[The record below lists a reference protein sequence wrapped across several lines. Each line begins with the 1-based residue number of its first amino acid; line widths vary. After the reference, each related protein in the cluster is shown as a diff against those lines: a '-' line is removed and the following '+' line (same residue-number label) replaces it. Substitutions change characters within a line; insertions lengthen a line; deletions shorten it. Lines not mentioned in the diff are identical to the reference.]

1 MTSERSSAAGERRNH
16 EDSASLANM
25 FDQYRDQL
33 QRLVA
38 FHMDRRLS
46 RRVDASDVVQQSFIE
61 ARSRLPHFVEQ
72 SSMPFSLWIRQ
83 ITMQTLIDIHRR
95 HFGVQKRDIRQEVS
109 LQQAD
114 SSYSVLANKLVSNLS
129 SPSSAVDRREKLDRI
144 REAIDSMDEID
155 REVLVLRHFE
165 EMSNKD
171 IAELLGIGQ
180 PAASN
185 RYLRAL
191 NRLREILMDDSQS
204 E

>member
-1 MTSERSSAAGERRNH
+1 MADERSNTSKRMREH
-16 EDSASLANM
+16 QDSTTLASS

-38 FHMDRRLS
+38 FHMDRRLT

-61 ARSRLPHFVEQ
+61 ARSRLPHFLEQ

-114 SSYSVLANKLVSNLS
+114 SSYAILADKLVSNMA
-129 SPSSAVDRREKLDRI
+129 SPSSMADRREKLARVRD
-144 REAIDSMDEID
+144 AIDGMDEID
-155 REVLVLRHFE
+155 REILVLRHFE

-171 IAELLGIGQ
+171 IADLLGIGQ

-191 NRLREILMDDSQS
+191 NRLRTILIDESGAI
-204 E
+204 

>member
-1 MTSERSSAAGERRNH
+1 MASERSDPSKENQDRGDPAA
-16 EDSASLANM
+16 LATS

-46 RRVDASDVVQQSFIE
+46 RRVDASDIVQQSFIE
-61 ARSRLPHFVEQ
+61 ARARLSHYVEH

-83 ITMQTLIDIHRR
+83 ITMQTLIDVHRR
-95 HFGVQKRDIRQEVS
+95 NFGVQKRDIRQEVS
-109 LQQAD
+109 MQQAD
-114 SSYSVLANKLVSNLS
+114 SSYSILADRLVSNLT
-129 SPSSAVDRREKLDRI
+129 SPSSAADRREKMARV
-144 REAIDSMDEID
+144 RNAIDGMDEMD

-171 IAELLGIGQ
+171 IADLLGIGQ

-191 NRLREILMDDSQS
+191 NRLREIMIDESGSL
-204 E
+204 

>member
-1 MTSERSSAAGERRNH
+1 MADERSDASKDGEQRADPSA
-16 EDSASLANM
+16 LAVS
-25 FDQYRDQL
+25 FDQHRDQL

-38 FHMDRRLS
+38 YHMDRRLS

-61 ARSRLPHFVEQ
+61 ARARLSHYEKQ

-109 LQQAD
+109 MQQAD
-114 SSYSVLANKLVSNLS
+114 SSYSILADRLVSNLT
-129 SPSSAVDRREKLDRI
+129 SPSSVADRREKLDRV
-144 REAIDSMDEID
+144 REAIDGMDEMD

-171 IAELLGIGQ
+171 IAEMLGIGQ

-191 NRLREILMDDSQS
+191 NRLRDILLDESDSQ
-204 E
+204 